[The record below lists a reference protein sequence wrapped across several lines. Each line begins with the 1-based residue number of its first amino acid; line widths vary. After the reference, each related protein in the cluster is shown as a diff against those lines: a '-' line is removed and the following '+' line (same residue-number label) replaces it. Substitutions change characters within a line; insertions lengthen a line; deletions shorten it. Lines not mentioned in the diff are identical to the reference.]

1 MANTIDTY
9 GDAAVMAALLTRS
22 FAGVGYEFACSCF
35 SRSAMSPFA

>member
-22 FAGVGYEFACSCF
+22 FAGVGYLD
-35 SRSAMSPFA
+35 

>member
-22 FAGVGYEFACSCF
+22 FAGVGYEFEDDVTCTGSC
-35 SRSAMSPFA
+35 